1 MNGAGRHTGAM
12 TTVASA
18 NILYKLPAREAEVA
32 LRQVLEHEPD
42 LVGLQEWYVSR
53 LLLLRRF
60 GDVRVVPS
68 PLPSLGVSLRA
79 RPRSTAYHWI
89 SAVPGGNVVGARLDR
104 FEPLSSRVVFVSG
117 MWRADRP
124 DRFLQIEPPRV
135 VTIGVYRDREVPRTV
150 AMMSYHLAP
159 GVETRAAYRDDRP
172 RLVSRHRTEVRRL
185 EHLVAQYQR
194 AGHVVYAVGDSNFDS
209 LRLSGLTSAW
219 EGREDHAGT
228 IGRRN
233 RKLDD
238 VQGPGRATEV
248 TLVTTPSDHK
258 AVVAVRE
265 D

>member
-1 MNGAGRHTGAM
+1 M

-18 NILYKLPAREAEVA
+18 NILYKLPAREARVA
-32 LRQVLEHEPD
+32 LEQVLAEEPD

-53 LLLLRRF
+53 LLLLRRY

-68 PLPSLGVSLRA
+68 PLSSLGATLPSRTRDA
-79 RPRSTAYHWI
+79 AYHWI

-124 DRFLQIEPPRV
+124 DRLMQIEPPRV
-135 VTIGVYRDREVPRTV
+135 VTIGVYRDRAVDRTV

-159 GVETRAAYRDDRP
+159 GVESRAAYRDDRP
-172 RLVSRHRTEVRRL
+172 RLVGRHRTEVRRL
-185 EHLVAQYQR
+185 ERLIAQYQA

-209 LRLSGLTSAW
+209 LRLAGVTSAW
-219 EGREDHAGT
+219 EGREDDPGT
-228 IGRRN
+228 IGKRN

-248 TLVTTPSDHK
+248 RLLTTPSDHK
-258 AVVAVRE
+258 AVVAVRPE
-265 D
+265 